1 MGIAAKIYNMKELTS
16 MGYPKYT
23 GEKRTKHLDQQKA
36 YRDKCKEE
44 YQGYS
49 VYYIPEEHYVG
60 MSNNPKFRMAK
71 HKHLGKITEGWE
83 VLHSFDNPIL
93 AHLMETRLHLMGY
106 NGYRP

>member
-1 MGIAAKIYNMKELTS
+1 MKELTS

-23 GEKRTKHLDQQKA
+23 GEKREKHLAQQLA
-36 YRDKCKEE
+36 YRDKCKKENT
-44 YQGYS
+44 GYS

-60 MSNNPKFRMAK
+60 MSNNPKYRIAK

-83 VLHSFDNPIL
+83 ILFSFENPIL
-93 AHLMETRLHLMGY
+93 AHLMETKLHLMGY